1 MISTVK
7 INLRKQTDINKEK
20 ITYRTTFET
29 NFTVMKIT
37 TLLILFLSF
46 LFHQNLKAQQDNI
59 LFLGTPVSHEYALD
73 NNTNQDLDI
82 TKQSLIS
89 FERNDNSIL
98 IDNIQINQIGN
109 YNKSKVYQ
117 KTVHLDLTLNQ
128 YGVNNEISF
137 HKSNSEIKQM
147 IQQVGDS
154 NFVSDFSINS
164 NYKVDMQISQEGNNL
179 TLFNNGT
186 NSISKEM
193 KVIQTGNF
201 GTIFIYNR

>member
-7 INLRKQTDINKEK
+7 INLCEHTDINKET
-20 ITYRTTFET
+20 ITYITTFKT
-29 NFTVMKIT
+29 NFTDMKIT

-46 LFHQNLKAQQDNI
+46 LFHQSLKAQQDNI
-59 LFLGTPVSHEYALD
+59 LFLGTPVSQEYVLD

-89 FERNDNSIL
+89 FEKNDHSVL
-98 IDNIQINQIGN
+98 IYNIQINQIGN
-109 YNKSKVYQ
+109 YNKSQVYQ
-117 KTVHLDLTLNQ
+117 KAAHLDLTLNQ
-128 YGVNNEISF
+128 YGVNNDISF
-137 HKSNSEIKQM
+137 YKSNSEIKQM

-164 NYKVDMQISQEGNNL
+164 NYKVDMQINQQGNNL

-193 KVIQTGNF
+193 KVTQTGSF
-201 GTIFIYNR
+201 GTILIYNR